1 MAKRL
6 EMTDEIQARIHA
18 AAGSEIDVTKVAVF
32 ETIAANTRPLN
43 KRGSIFHKGVIDASL
58 LAEMAGIPAKG
69 GVPLHNMHL
78 QGMEHPVGKTFYA
91 GITQDDMGQP
101 ELRAQFYLPLTEV
114 DLISK
119 LDTGV
124 IDEVSVGVRPKQILC
139 SACSFDYASDKATMM
154 NFFDQVCENEHTIG
168 KDGVHVQLK
177 GLDRWMELSLVSAGA
192 ADKPKIVGRT
202 KALLGADDYQKLAAT
217 GKVPDATTLFATVK
231 DEAMSVPDF
240 NKLVTDLTASATQ
253 VATLTVNLASETAK
267 VADLTAKLTAA
278 DAKIVELT
286 AANTGPAKQVLDLT
300 AANTVLTAEV
310 DETKVFLTDQLKA
323 ASVALGKPLED
334 KDIPTDVKGLVAA
347 LKATT
352 DSVHK
357 LIPIN
362 GVSGTVDSAKQD
374 EARFSAFKTSK

>member
-6 EMTDEIQARIHA
+6 EMTDEIQARIHT
-18 AAGSEIDVTKVAVF
+18 AAGSEIDVTKIAVF
-32 ETIAANTRPLN
+32 ETIAANTRPLS

-58 LAEMAGIPAKG
+58 LAEMAGVPAKG

-91 GITQDDMGQP
+91 GITADEMGQP

-124 IDEVSVGVRPKQILC
+124 IDEVSVGVRPKHILC
-139 SACSFDYASDKATMM
+139 SACGFDYASDKATMM
-154 NFFDQVCENEHTIG
+154 NFFDQVCENDHTIG

-240 NKLVTDLTASATQ
+240 NKLVTDLTASASEN
-253 VATLTVNLASETAK
+253 ATLKAANTSLTATNT
-267 VADLTAKLTAA
+267 DLTARLTASEA
-278 DAKIVELT
+278 RVKELE
-286 AANTGPAKQVLDLT
+286 AAQTGPAKQVETLT
-300 AANTVLTAEV
+300 AANTALTAEV
-310 DETKVFLTDQLKA
+310 DETKVFLTEQLKA
-323 ASVALGKPLED
+323 ASIALGKPLED
-334 KDIPTDVKGLVAA
+334 KDIPADVKGLVAA

-357 LIPIN
+357 LIPAG
-362 GVSGTVDSAKQD
+362 GVANQGQTQAQTQ
-374 EARFSAFKTSK
+374 ARLDAFKTSK

>member
-18 AAGSEIDVTKVAVF
+18 AAGSEIDVTKVVVF
-32 ETIAANTRPLN
+32 ETVAANTRPLS

-58 LAEMAGIPAKG
+58 LAEMAGIPAQG

-91 GITQDDMGQP
+91 GITMDDMGQP

-124 IDEVSVGVRPKQILC
+124 IDEVSVGIRPKHIFC

-154 NFFDQVCENEHTIG
+154 NFFDQVCENDHTIG

-231 DEAMSVPDF
+231 DQPMSVPDF
-240 NKLVTDLTASATQ
+240 NKLVTDLTASAGQ
-253 VATLTVNLASETAK
+253 VATLTAANATLTANA
-267 VADLTAKLTAA
+267 ADLTARLAA
-278 DAKIVELT
+278 AEAKVTELT

-300 AANTVLTAEV
+300 ATNTALTAEI

-334 KDIPTDVKGLVAA
+334 KDIPADVKGLVAA

-352 DSVHK
+352 ESVHK